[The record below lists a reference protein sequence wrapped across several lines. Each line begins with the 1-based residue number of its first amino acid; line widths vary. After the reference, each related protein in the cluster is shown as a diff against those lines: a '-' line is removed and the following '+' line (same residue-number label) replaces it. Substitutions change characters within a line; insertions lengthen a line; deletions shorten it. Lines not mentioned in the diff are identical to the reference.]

1 MTTTSFY
8 HGWLLQAELITLWDW
23 VPPRGCVVPGGPPS
37 FCGSLGLILPSG
49 GSLVMA
55 PVRASCLLDHLL
67 QMHLGPWGCNNLQL
81 LILEE
86 ERKKCK
92 KEEIIKTV

>member
-1 MTTTSFY
+1 
-8 HGWLLQAELITLWDW
+8 
-23 VPPRGCVVPGGPPS
+23 
-37 FCGSLGLILPSG
+37 
-49 GSLVMA
+49 MA
-55 PVRASCLLDHLL
+55 PVHASCLLDHLL
-67 QMHLGPWGCNNLQL
+67 QMHLGPWGCKNPLL